1 MMQRVTNMEML
12 KLSYWS
18 PTKDMQGVIQEI
30 KAFLQQWA
38 RWVNIQLIRSVSS
51 IPVVFKDLIGKY
63 TVFSLLH
70 VHVQ

>member
-70 VHVQ
+70 VQ

>member
-18 PTKDMQGVIQEI
+18 PTKDMQSVIQEI

-38 RWVNIQLIRSVSS
+38 RSGVTVRLRHCSLITG
-51 IPVVFKDLIGKY
+51 VVLY
-63 TVFSLLH
+63 
-70 VHVQ
+70 